1 MSAPDR
7 HLVFENIHCSPTWG
21 RLGNIQFCPWSL
33 SGTSLLRMTTIMQFR
48 CKGKLLCSAAINSPK
63 GLSKV
68 VTKIVY
74 LIARQ
79 AVCPSPPQNRWNCK
93 DGSLPHHQSGTWP
106 GAQVTDNHP
115 TMEAG
120 ILAWHFTSDLEKVSQ
135 HVSRADKLLRCKYK
149 TLFMHLS
156 QGIRI
161 RLTLTDCAPGEN
173 SLLWPWQNLA
183 FCWLLR
189 QLWNRVKLYEFARKI
204 TRAVA
209 QHWAMQEG
217 NFQFYVSIKPVLRVT
232 QENNEP
238 GKIHLLGPD
247 ICFLLPS
254 GLQISCL
261 FRQILKQYN
270 CKGCAS
276 SMIHH
281 CQVSLG
287 ISLKSVPFLLIFSL
301 WSYESPSKLEFSISS
316 AFPVSHQ
323 HLLLRFLR
331 FWLAY
336 HAQP

>member
-1 MSAPDR
+1 MCQEQASFCAANKKHYSCISA
-7 HLVFENIHCSPTWG
+7 
-21 RLGNIQFCPWSL
+21 
-33 SGTSLLRMTTIMQFR
+33 
-48 CKGKLLCSAAINSPK
+48 
-63 GLSKV
+63 KV
-68 VTKIVY
+68 
-74 LIARQ
+74 
-79 AVCPSPPQNRWNCK
+79 
-93 DGSLPHHQSGTWP
+93 
-106 GAQVTDNHP
+106 
-115 TMEAG
+115 
-120 ILAWHFTSDLEKVSQ
+120 
-135 HVSRADKLLRCKYK
+135 
-149 TLFMHLS
+149 
-156 QGIRI
+156 IRI
-161 RLTLTDCAPGEN
+161 RIRDCAPGEN
-173 SLLWPWQNLA
+173 SLLWQWQDLA
-183 FCWLLR
+183 FWCRRLLR

-217 NFQFYVSIKPVLRVT
+217 NFQFYVSIKPVLGVT

-247 ICFLLPS
+247 ICFLLQS

-276 SMIHH
+276 SMIHP

-336 HAQP
+336 HYHAQP

>member
-1 MSAPDR
+1 MCQEQASFCAANKKHYSCISA
-7 HLVFENIHCSPTWG
+7 
-21 RLGNIQFCPWSL
+21 
-33 SGTSLLRMTTIMQFR
+33 
-48 CKGKLLCSAAINSPK
+48 
-63 GLSKV
+63 KV
-68 VTKIVY
+68 
-74 LIARQ
+74 
-79 AVCPSPPQNRWNCK
+79 
-93 DGSLPHHQSGTWP
+93 
-106 GAQVTDNHP
+106 
-115 TMEAG
+115 
-120 ILAWHFTSDLEKVSQ
+120 
-135 HVSRADKLLRCKYK
+135 
-149 TLFMHLS
+149 
-156 QGIRI
+156 IRI
-161 RLTLTDCAPGEN
+161 RIRDCAPGEN
-173 SLLWPWQNLA
+173 SLLWQWQDLA
-183 FCWLLR
+183 FWCRRLLR

-217 NFQFYVSIKPVLRVT
+217 NFQFYVSINPVLGVT

-238 GKIHLLGPD
+238 GKLHLLGPD
-247 ICFLLPS
+247 ICFLLQS

-276 SMIHH
+276 SMIHP

-301 WSYESPSKLEFSISS
+301 WSYEAPCKLEFSISS

>member
-1 MSAPDR
+1 MCQEQASFCAANKKHYSCISA
-7 HLVFENIHCSPTWG
+7 
-21 RLGNIQFCPWSL
+21 
-33 SGTSLLRMTTIMQFR
+33 
-48 CKGKLLCSAAINSPK
+48 
-63 GLSKV
+63 KV
-68 VTKIVY
+68 
-74 LIARQ
+74 
-79 AVCPSPPQNRWNCK
+79 
-93 DGSLPHHQSGTWP
+93 
-106 GAQVTDNHP
+106 
-115 TMEAG
+115 
-120 ILAWHFTSDLEKVSQ
+120 
-135 HVSRADKLLRCKYK
+135 
-149 TLFMHLS
+149 
-156 QGIRI
+156 IRI
-161 RLTLTDCAPGEN
+161 RIRDCAPGEN
-173 SLLWPWQNLA
+173 SLLWQWQWQWQDLA
-183 FCWLLR
+183 FWCRRLLR

-217 NFQFYVSIKPVLRVT
+217 NFQFYVSINPVLGVT

-238 GKIHLLGPD
+238 GKSIFWDQISASSCSLD
-247 ICFLLPS
+247 F
-254 GLQISCL
+254 QISCL

-276 SMIHH
+276 SMIHP

-301 WSYESPSKLEFSISS
+301 WSYEAPCKLEFSISS